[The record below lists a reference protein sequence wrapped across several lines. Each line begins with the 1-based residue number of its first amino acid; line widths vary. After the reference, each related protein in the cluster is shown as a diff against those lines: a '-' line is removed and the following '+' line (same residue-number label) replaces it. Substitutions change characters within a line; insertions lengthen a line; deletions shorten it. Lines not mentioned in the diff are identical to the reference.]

1 MREGRPWTNV
11 VINII
16 IIMLFAWA
24 SVVSS
29 FSVITMFSFHTLFR
43 RFLLRNIC
51 VIESQVLLGARFP
64 SHQENAHPPPPP
76 LHTSRKRCCE
86 RMLVLIMFITILAR
100 LKRD

>member
-64 SHQENAHPPPPP
+64 SHQQNAHPPLPPAYEQKT
-76 LHTSRKRCCE
+76 L
-86 RMLVLIMFITILAR
+86 L
-100 LKRD
+100 